1 MLEGERAGGGF
12 LCVGRWSSVR
22 KEIFVLSTRSGMVLE
37 MLPVSDAVR
46 P

>member
-1 MLEGERAGGGF
+1 MQGVGF
-12 LCVGRWSSVR
+12 LCVGRWSSVH
-22 KEIFVLSTRSGMVLE
+22 KENFFVLATSSGMVLE

>member
-1 MLEGERAGGGF
+1 MQGVGF
-12 LCVGRWSSVR
+12 FALVDGLAYT
-22 KEIFVLSTRSGMVLE
+22 KKFFVLATSSGMVLE